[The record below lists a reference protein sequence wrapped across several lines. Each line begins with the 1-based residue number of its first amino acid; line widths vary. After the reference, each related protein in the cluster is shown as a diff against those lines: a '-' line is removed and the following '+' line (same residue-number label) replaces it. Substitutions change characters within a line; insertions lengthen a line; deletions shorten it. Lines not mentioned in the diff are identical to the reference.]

1 MHMIPTFDSSFEFDS
16 VTARL
21 QALSKELVLRNPVRE
36 EFVRIPCDTVLSA
49 SEIDGAKILYIVR
62 EGCLHIRT
70 GEKVVMMFEEGE
82 VVIPPLSPLFLSAPD
97 FSVAVDRIP
106 ITSVVSESG
115 DLWREAGAL
124 FEFYSQLWLSVT
136 AEVIRSAAHILPS
149 TRVFSSGETII
160 SQGDIA
166 SEVYT
171 LIEGEADVFVDG
183 VKVGEV
189 QTNEFFGILASA
201 TRSPRTATV
210 IARTNCAVLCV
221 ENEKFQELIRARPV
235 LIEKLIG
242 ELSRMVVEL
251 NGKVVELSRPITAK

>member
-1 MHMIPTFDSSFEFDS
+1 MIPTFDSTFEFDS

-21 QALSKELVLRNPVRE
+21 QVISKALLLRDPARE
-36 EFVRIPCDTVLSA
+36 DFKRIPCDTVLSGGEAEGA
-49 SEIDGAKILYIVR
+49 SILYVVR
-62 EGCLHIRT
+62 EGCLHIRS

-82 VVIPPLSPLFLSAPD
+82 VVVPPLAPLFLSAPD
-97 FSVAVDRIP
+97 FSVAVDVLP
-106 ITSVVSESG
+106 IASVISESG
-115 DLWREAGAL
+115 DLWKEAGAL

-149 TRVFSSGETII
+149 TQVFTAGETII

-221 ENEKFQELIRARPV
+221 ENEKFQELIKARPV

-242 ELSRMVVEL
+242 ELARMVVDL
-251 NGKVVELSRPITAK
+251 NGKVVELSKPITAK